1 MGVIQRFKDIMSA
14 NVNAVLDKA
23 EDPEKMIDQYMRNLQ
38 DDLGKVKAETA
49 AVMAEETRAKR
60 ELDECNQEV
69 EKLQKYAEKAVTAG
83 NDSDAR
89 LFLQKKQTV
98 AAQQIA
104 LRQAYDS
111 ASANAAK
118 MRQMHDKIVK
128 DMENLNQRKAAIKA
142 KVAAAKAQER
152 VNQIGGSLKGVSNHM
167 SAFDRMEEKANKM
180 LDQANA
186 MAELNEAGQEDSI
199 EDLMSK
205 YDDGSSS
212 NVEDELAA
220 LKAKMSGKTEASEQT
235 SGVEDELEAL
245 KAKLN
250 TQ

>member
-14 NVNAVLDKA
+14 NINAVLDKA

-69 EKLQKYAEKAVTAG
+69 EKLQKYAEKAVAAG

-152 VNQIGGSLKGVSNHM
+152 VNQIGGSLKGVSNHL
-167 SAFDRMEEKANKM
+167 SAFDRREEKANKM